1 MRKEKVVSFL
11 SLLGSTST
19 VLCCAL
25 PALLSVIAG
34 GAAVG
39 SLVSAFPWLIPLSK
53 QKDWIFLGAG
63 ALLTLNAIL
72 TFYPKGKVA
81 CSITG
86 GRGCEV
92 AGRFT
97 KTVFWISL
105 SLYSIGAF
113 AAYALVPVFRLVEI
127 LGAVP

>member
-1 MRKEKVVSFL
+1 MSKAKTISFL
-11 SLLGSTST
+11 SLFGSAST
-19 VLCCAL
+19 LFCCAL

-53 QKDWIFLGAG
+53 HKSWIFLGAG
-63 ALLTLNAIL
+63 VLLAFNAIV
-72 TFYPKGKVA
+72 TFYPKGKMA
-81 CSITG
+81 CSLTG

-97 KTVFWISL
+97 KIMFWISMT
-105 SLYSIGAF
+105 LYGIGAF
-113 AAYALVPVFRLVEI
+113 AAYALVPVLTQVDRFLR
-127 LGAVP
+127 